1 MNPPTETARVFRRW
15 IFLCAALAL
24 PGLAAAQGPA
34 AARAAEVKANLQRQK
49 NNLAQ
54 SAAHYVA
61 GQTAAAEQTL
71 LADSLHKVG
80 TAAWRHEAG
89 VKCYSM
95 ALYLRSV
102 GQEATARLVIVQA
115 LQHLDV
121 AVSLAQA
128 KGDPIAAAAAHQLA
142 GAIQDVFLGD
152 IKSALSRM
160 QEAKRLNPNGKNV
173 SHELARL
180 MRADEQTS
188 ARKPGK

>member
-1 MNPPTETARVFRRW
+1 MNPPTETSRVFRRW
-15 IFLCAALAL
+15 IFLCAAVAL

-34 AARAAEVKANLQRQK
+34 ATRAAEVEATLQRQK

-61 GQTAAAEQTL
+61 GQTVLAEQTL
-71 LADSLHKVG
+71 LADSMQKVG

-102 GQEATARLVIVQA
+102 GQEATARLVITQA
-115 LQHLDV
+115 LQHLDL
-121 AVSLAQA
+121 AVTLAQA
-128 KGDPIAAAAAHQLA
+128 RGDPIAAAAAHQLA
-142 GAIQDVFLGD
+142 GAIQDVFLCD

-173 SHELARL
+173 DHELGRL
-180 MRADEQTS
+180 TRADEQTS
-188 ARKPGK
+188 VRKPGK

>member
-1 MNPPTETARVFRRW
+1 MNPPTETSRVFRRW

-54 SAAHYVA
+54 SAAHYGA
-61 GQTAAAEQTL
+61 GQAAAAEQTL

-80 TAAWRHEAG
+80 TAGWRHEAG

-95 ALYLRSV
+95 ALHLRSV
-102 GQEATARLVIVQA
+102 GQEATARLVIAQA
-115 LQHLDV
+115 LHHLDV

-152 IKSALSRM
+152 IKSALSRV

-173 SHELARL
+173 NHELARL
-180 MRADEQTS
+180 TRADEQTS